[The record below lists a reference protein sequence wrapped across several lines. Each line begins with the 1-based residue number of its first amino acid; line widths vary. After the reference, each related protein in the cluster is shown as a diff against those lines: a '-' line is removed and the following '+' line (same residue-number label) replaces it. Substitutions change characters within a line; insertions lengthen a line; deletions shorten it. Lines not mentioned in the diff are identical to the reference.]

1 MSDITTL
8 LTKVRQSDMSLPRV
22 QKINFN
28 TKNERENK
36 GNYITLCKKA
46 EQLYNNDIVYRFG
59 S

>member
-1 MSDITTL
+1 MNKSTT
-8 LTKVRQSDMSLPRV
+8 VGHVLPRV
-22 QKINFN
+22 QKINFSTKN
-28 TKNERENK
+28 TKENK